1 LYDCIKVQTFFRT
14 GGLQKYFVVNLGEVE
29 DKENLGDKRR
39 LKRRLAEFQLTQESV
54 KQDLQILEDAA
65 KTNRTG

>member
-1 LYDCIKVQTFFRT
+1 VQTFFRT

-29 DKENLGDKRR
+29 DKENLGNERR

-65 KTNRTG
+65 KTDRTG

>member
-1 LYDCIKVQTFFRT
+1 VQTFFRT
-14 GGLQKYFVVNLGEVE
+14 GGLQKYFVVNLGKVE

-39 LKRRLAEFQLTQESV
+39 LKRQLAKFQLTQESV
-54 KQDLQILEDAA
+54 KQDLQILEDAV

>member
-1 LYDCIKVQTFFRT
+1 VQTFFRT

-39 LKRRLAEFQLTQESV
+39 LERQLAEFQLTQESV
-54 KQDLQILEDAA
+54 EQDLQILEDAA
-65 KTNRTG
+65 KTDRTE

>member
-1 LYDCIKVQTFFRT
+1 VQTFFRT
-14 GGLQKYFVVNLGEVE
+14 GGLQKYFVVDLGEVE
-29 DKENLGDKRR
+29 DEENLGDERR

-65 KTNRTG
+65 KTDRTG